1 LPKTYS
7 HIWAYSPVSDTIQI
21 NKMSKFFVT
30 GGKKLTGKIE
40 LSGNKN
46 AALKL
51 IPAALLGDS
60 PSTLTNVPDISDVS
74 VMLDLITRLGAKVT
88 RENHSVTI
96 DPSGLS
102 SFDLDPDLSS
112 QFRAS
117 VVLAAP
123 LLVRFGKAVVTPPG
137 GDQIGERL
145 LDTHFA
151 MMQKMGVTITRRD
164 GRYFLEWK
172 ERKSV
177 NLFLDEP
184 SVTATEM
191 GLMMASSMPG
201 SMKIDDAAT
210 EPHVTDLANFL
221 AKMGAK
227 VSGIG
232 SNVLNI
238 SGGKLRGVEHKVCPD
253 HIEAGTFAIAAAIT
267 GGKIEIADFKA
278 EENRMMLN
286 YLSYMGVDFV
296 SSKDSLTV
304 LPSKLVATRSKF
316 QTRPWPG
323 FPTDLMSPF
332 IVLATQTDGMVL
344 CHDWMYEWR
353 MFFVDDLISMGAK
366 IFIADPHR
374 VIVSGATPLMSDRL
388 FCKDIRAGISVIL
401 AALTANGR
409 SEIEN
414 VEVVARGYEKI
425 DERLR
430 SLGAEITAKDEND
443 CGKKI

>member
-1 LPKTYS
+1 
-7 HIWAYSPVSDTIQI
+7 
-21 NKMSKFFVT
+21 MSKFYVT
-30 GGKKLTGKIE
+30 GGKKLEGTIR

-60 PSTLTNVPDISDVS
+60 PSTITNVPDISDVS
-74 VMLDLITRLGAKVT
+74 VMLDLITRLGAKVS
-88 RENHSVTI
+88 RKDHAVTI
-96 DPSGLS
+96 DPSGLT

-123 LLVRFGKAVVTPPG
+123 LLARFGKAVVTPPG

-151 MMQKMGVTITRRD
+151 MMQKMGVTINRKD
-164 GRYFLEWK
+164 GRYFLDWK
-172 ERKSV
+172 DRKATDI
-177 NLFLDEP
+177 FLDEP

-191 GLMMASSMPG
+191 GLMMASSLPG
-201 SMKIDDAAT
+201 GLKIDDAAT
-210 EPHVTDLANFL
+210 EPHVANLAGFL
-221 AKMGAK
+221 VSMGAK
-227 VSGIG
+227 IEGIG
-232 SNVLNI
+232 SNVLSI
-238 SGGKLRGVEHKVCPD
+238 SGGKLKGAEHKVCSD
-253 HIEAGTFAIAAAIT
+253 HIEGGTFAVAAAIT
-267 GGKIEIADFKA
+267 GGEIEIEDFKA
-278 EENRMMLN
+278 QECPMILN
-286 YLSYMGVDFV
+286 YLSYMGVNFKAN
-296 SSKDSLTV
+296 KDSLTV
-304 LPSKLVATRSKF
+304 LPSKLVSTRGKF

-332 IVLATQTDGMVL
+332 IVLATQTQGTVV

-374 VIVSGATPLMSDRL
+374 VIVSGPTPLLSDRL

-401 AALTANGR
+401 AALVADGR

-430 SLGAEITAKDEND
+430 SLGAEITAKSEND
-443 CGKKI
+443 CTT

>member
-1 LPKTYS
+1 
-7 HIWAYSPVSDTIQI
+7 
-21 NKMSKFFVT
+21 MSKFLVT
-30 GGKKLTGKIE
+30 GGRKLEGKIM

-46 AALKL
+46 SALKL
-51 IPAALLGDS
+51 IPAALLADS
-60 PSTLTNVPDISDVS
+60 PTTLTNVPDISDVE
-74 VMLDLITRLGAKVT
+74 VMLELIEKLGVKVK
-88 RENHSVTI
+88 REDHTVTI
-96 DPSGLS
+96 DPTNLN

-112 QFRAS
+112 KFRAS

-123 LLVRFGKAVVTPPG
+123 LLVRFGKTVVTPPG

-151 MMQKMGVTITRRD
+151 MMQKMGVTIDRRD
-164 GRYFLEWK
+164 GRYFLDWK
-172 ERKSV
+172 ARKPTDI
-177 NLFLDEP
+177 FLDEP

-191 GLMMASSMPG
+191 GLMMASGMSG

-221 AKMGAK
+221 VKMGAK
-227 VSGIG
+227 ISGIG

-238 SGGKLRGVEHKVCPD
+238 TGAKLKGAEHKVCPD
-253 HIEAGTFAIAAAIT
+253 HIEGGTFAIAAAIT
-267 GGKIEIADFKA
+267 GGKVEIEDFRA
-278 EENRMMLN
+278 SDSPMILN
-286 YLSYMGVDFV
+286 YLSYMGVNFKTTDT
-296 SSKDSLTV
+296 SLIV
-304 LPSKLVATRSKF
+304 LPSKLISSRPKF

-332 IVLATQTDGMVL
+332 IVLATQTEGTVL

-374 VIVSGATPLMSDRL
+374 VIVSGPTPLISDRL

-401 AALTANGR
+401 AALVAEGR

-414 VEVVARGYEKI
+414 VEVVARGYERI

-430 SLGAEITAKDEND
+430 SLGAEITAKDGNNVT
-443 CGKKI
+443 K